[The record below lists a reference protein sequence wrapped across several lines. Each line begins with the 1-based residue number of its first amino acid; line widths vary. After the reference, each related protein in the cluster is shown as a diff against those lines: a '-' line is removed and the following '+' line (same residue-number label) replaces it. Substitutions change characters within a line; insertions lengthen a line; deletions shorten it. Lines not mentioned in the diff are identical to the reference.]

1 MIKMTLV
8 FSIVLNTILVIAQ
21 DNPVKVEILT
31 QQQIINTF
39 PDSIQSKAG
48 ISYPI
53 RIVFRCKD
61 KSGTFYIVLTETN
74 DSTTREKDTLH
85 YKIKALHIRFNQ
97 RALVKNW
104 ELNDFI
110 QSQANSHSEETSIW
124 FWTRYFSLADIDND
138 GLIDPIIVYG
148 TSGLNGPD
156 DGRIK
161 ILIYYKGKKVVI
173 RHQNGSLDFER
184 NTRIDQAFYSLP
196 SKIQTQVKKLM
207 TKMTEDNNAIFPN
220 GWEKGMY
227 NRKSFLKEMNR
238 SVE

>member
-1 MIKMTLV
+1 MTLV
-8 FSIVLNTILVIAQ
+8 FSIVLITILVIAQ

-31 QQQIINTF
+31 QQQVVNTF

-53 RIVFRCKD
+53 RTVFRCRD

-74 DSTTREKDTLH
+74 DSITREKDTLH
-85 YKIKALHIRFNQ
+85 YKIKALNIRFNQ

-110 QSQANSHSEETSIW
+110 QSQATSHSEETSIW
-124 FWTRYFSLADIDND
+124 FWTRYSSLADIDND

-148 TSGLNGPD
+148 TSGLNGSD

-207 TKMTEDNNAIFPN
+207 TKMTEDNHAIFPN